1 MAKKELKMG
10 LFQSTEKDETM
21 MAHTAEIKSDTVL
34 PTADKRN
41 LSVSYWE
48 IAHSV
53 DVEED
58 GYIRNTGVGLR
69 ESEIEI
75 VDRYAEQIGMGRNA
89 IIREAVRLLIQQ
101 VESGLITLTSEAV
114 APQTMGCS
122 IGSIISVVF
131 SN

>member
-10 LFQSTEKDETM
+10 LFQSTEKDETI
-21 MAHTAEIKSDTVL
+21 MAHTAEIKSGTVL
-34 PTADKRN
+34 PTADKHD
-41 LSVSYWE
+41 LSVAYWE

-53 DVEED
+53 GLEED

-101 VESGLITLTSEAV
+101 VESGLITLASEAV
-114 APQTMGCS
+114 APRRRTTKR
-122 IGSIISVVF
+122 ITITF
-131 SN
+131 

>member
-21 MAHTAEIKSDTVL
+21 MAHTAEVKSDTVL

-41 LSVSYWE
+41 LSVAYWE

-114 APQTMGCS
+114 APRRRTTKRITITS
-122 IGSIISVVF
+122 
-131 SN
+131 

>member
-41 LSVSYWE
+41 LSVAYWE

-101 VESGLITLTSEAV
+101 VESGLITLASEAV
-114 APQTMGCS
+114 APRRRTTKRITITS
-122 IGSIISVVF
+122 
-131 SN
+131 

>member
-41 LSVSYWE
+41 LSVAYWE

-101 VESGLITLTSEAV
+101 VESGLITLASEAV
-114 APQTMGCS
+114 APRRRTTKR
-122 IGSIISVVF
+122 ITIS
-131 SN
+131 SGEQG

>member
-41 LSVSYWE
+41 LSVAYWE

-114 APQTMGCS
+114 APRRRTTKRITITS
-122 IGSIISVVF
+122 
-131 SN
+131 